1 MNKLLQMLKIEE
13 PKDPRQS
20 WKVKHLIGDIIV
32 IVFLATLA
40 RCDDWIEIED
50 FAKYQE
56 EVLREYL
63 ELPNG
68 IPSHDTIQRV
78 MAMISPTYIQLLRD
92 RWNEMVTANAD
103 DKVRK
108 LLGIDGKTQRGN
120 ASEDRKANHIVSA
133 VDDRGFCVREVKT
146 KEKSNEITAIPILLE
161 GLNIKDTIIT
171 TDAMGCQ
178 KDIVKII
185 RRRKA
190 DYVLAVK
197 GNQPTLLEDISL
209 YYEDKDLLAGCA
221 YTKTLEKARGNIE
234 LREYWQT
241 DDISW
246 LSGKKDWTGLK
257 TIAMTKNTITKKDGK
272 TTTEVRYFISSLPLN
287 VNDIAWAIRKH
298 WMVESYHW
306 LLDVVFREDANRT
319 LEETAAYNLNL
330 FRKMALNT
338 LKLMEFPEI
347 RRKNVSIKSKRNFI
361 MWGFAKYI
369 ERIMA
374 I

>member
-1 MNKLLQMLKIEE
+1 MNKLLQMLEIEE

-20 WKVKHLIGDIIV
+20 WKVKHLMGDIV
-32 IVFLATLA
+32 SIVFFATLSF
-40 RCDDWIEIED
+40 CDDWIEIEL
-50 FAKYQE
+50 FAKLHE
-56 EVLREYL
+56 STLKKYL

-78 MAMISPTYIQLLRD
+78 IAMISPTYLQKMRD
-92 RWNEMVTANAD
+92 HWNEMVAEGTD

-120 ASEDRKANHIVSA
+120 GSEKIKANHIVSA
-133 VDDRGFCVREVKT
+133 VDDRGFCVGEVKT
-146 KEKSNEITAIPILLE
+146 HEKSNEITAIPMLLQ

-185 RRRKA
+185 RRKKA

-197 GNQPTLLEDISL
+197 GNQGTLHEDIKL
-209 YYEDKDLLAGCA
+209 YFEDSDLLAGCA
-221 YTKTLEKARGNIE
+221 YSKTREKARGNTE

-241 DDISW
+241 DDILW
-246 LSGKKDWTGLK
+246 LSSKKDWTGLK
-257 TIAMTKNTITKKDGK
+257 TIAMTKNTITKKDG
-272 TTTEVRYFISSLPLN
+272 TVTTEIRYFISSLPLK
-287 VNDIAWAIRKH
+287 VDDIAWAIRKH

-306 LLDVVFREDANRT
+306 LLDVVFKEDANRT
-319 LEETAAYNLNL
+319 LEETAAYNLNI

-338 LKLMEFPEI
+338 LKLIEFPEI
-347 RRKNVSIKSKRNFI
+347 RMKNLSFKNKRRLM
-361 MWGFAKYI
+361 MWRFDEHIDK
-369 ERIMA
+369 IMA
-374 I
+374 L